1 MNISL
6 KKDEAAVSGIIKL
19 EIVKSDYATAVETS
33 LRQYR
38 QKANIPGFRK
48 GTAPLGMLKKL
59 YGRSILAEE
68 INKLV
73 SNNLYKYI
81 QENKLNVLGEP
92 MPNETEQ
99 KELNFETDEDF
110 EFCFDVMLAP
120 EINVVADKQT
130 EVPFYNI
137 PIDDKLIDGQIANYR
152 YSYGTYDNTAE
163 VVEEND
169 LIKGTVTQLEN
180 SLPKEDGI
188 TLDGAITMPKYIKNE
203 AEKAK
208 FINAALHSTVVFNP
222 FEAYEGAEAEIA
234 SFLKI
239 DKEKAGEANSDF
251 SFEIAEITRYKE
263 VPLDQE
269 LFDKVFGKDAVANEE
284 EFRNKVKEKLAEEFT
299 MQSDFKF
306 MTDVRRVLIE
316 KAGEM
321 QFAENLLKRWL
332 QTSETNK
339 KTPEQVDEEYP
350 QFVEDMKYQL
360 VKNHLINQ
368 SGIQLEQ
375 KDVDAYAIRAARAQF
390 AQYGMSSMPDEYLL
404 NYAKSL
410 MKDENTLRNMTEHA
424 LDGKFAQWLK
434 EQVTLDT
441 KDVTVEEFNQLFETK

>member
-19 EIVKSDYATAVETS
+19 EIVKSDYAILVEFS

-92 MPNETEQ
+92 LPNETEQ

-208 FINAALHSTVVFNP
+208 FINAALHSIVVFNP

-321 QFAENLLKRWL
+321 QFAEDLLKRWL